1 MYDDIYGTDGAVYVK
16 TYIHIYTFVT
26 GSQTA
31 EESEPDFQWK
41 CEKIVDIFQTLEKN
55 IRQKIA
61 CIIAAKKLKEYS
73 L

>member
-16 TYIHIYTFVT
+16 TYIHIYIFVT

-41 CEKIVDIFQTLEKN
+41 CEKNSRYLLDFG
-55 IRQKIA
+55 
-61 CIIAAKKLKEYS
+61 KKY
-73 L
+73 

>member
-16 TYIHIYTFVT
+16 TYIHIFVT

-41 CEKIVDIFQTLEKN
+41 CEKIVDIF
-55 IRQKIA
+55 
-61 CIIAAKKLKEYS
+61 
-73 L
+73 